1 MNPLDLY
8 ADPDPC
14 EPADDFDPDLDRDR
28 REAEAIEDAYDAWV
42 DCSEPEW
49 DLLDAALQEAAE

>member
-8 ADPDPC
+8 AEPDPR
-14 EPADDFDPDLDRDR
+14 EPGDEFDPDLDRDR

-42 DCSEPEW
+42 DRQMGAC
-49 DLLDAALQEAAE
+49 QREAS

>member
-8 ADPDPC
+8 AEPDTD

-42 DCSEPEW
+42 DRQMGACRR
-49 DLLDAALQEAAE
+49 DAS

>member
-8 ADPDPC
+8 AEPDPS
-14 EPADDFDPDLDRDR
+14 EPADDSDPDLDRDR

-42 DCSEPEW
+42 DRQMGACRR
-49 DLLDAALQEAAE
+49 DAS

>member
-8 ADPDPC
+8 AEPDPC
-14 EPADDFDPDLDRDR
+14 EPADDIDPDLDRDR

-42 DCSEPEW
+42 DRQMGAC
-49 DLLDAALQEAAE
+49 QREAN